1 MSNCN
6 RGAATTYGY
15 VMAVLPRSRTSV
27 IALIAAVTTCGWIM
41 ALLPW
46 RMMSLGEFAIAATI
60 CGWIM
65 ALLLSALLAG
75 CASGGG
81 GKA

>member
-6 RGAATTYGY
+6 RGSATTYGW
-15 VMAVLPRSRTSV
+15 VMSLLPLSRTSV
-27 IALIAAVTTCGWIM
+27 IALSAATITCGWVM

-60 CGWIM
+60 CGWVM
-65 ALLLSALLAG
+65 ALLLSTLLAG
-75 CASGGG
+75 CGSGGV